1 MGRLVDID
9 LSLDYAGDRYTGHMW
24 FVFLQFLH
32 AATNWEGSTFSNSQ
46 YFFLALAGDPSGPEA
61 ATVATDTDEY
71 TAANVRYTQL
81 SYVSTVL
88 YFTIASTMK
97 LSILLMYNRL
107 FSVSRSFRRQI
118 AILFGIVIGFWI
130 GCTVANLLDCVPI
143 EYTWINS
150 LADPRYCFN
159 YNIFWFASGICEA
172 FIDVMIIMLPV
183 RVVLGLQLNRKQ
195 KIAVSSV
202 FLLGAL

>member
-1 MGRLVDID
+1 
-9 LSLDYAGDRYTGHMW
+9 MW

-32 AATNWEGSTFSNSQ
+32 AATHWEGSTFSNSQ

>member
-1 MGRLVDID
+1 MAILSIIFVGMRFYARHLKKAGFKWDDWLILTCLLTMLGTDI
-9 LSLDYAGDRYTGHMW
+9 LAIC
-24 FVFLQFLH
+24 
-32 AATNWEGSTFSNSQ
+32 
-46 YFFLALAGDPSGPEA
+46 ALAGDPSGPEA
-61 ATVATDTDEY
+61 ATVATDTHEY
-71 TAANVRYTQL
+71 TAANVRYTKL
-81 SYVSTVL
+81 SYISTVL

-130 GCTVANLLDCVPI
+130 GCTVANLLDCIPI

-159 YNIFWFASGICEA
+159 YNIFWFSSGICEA